1 VSGPAS
7 PSTVSGQ
14 AEKALRGAADALH
27 RIVSAIGVEKLLS
40 REGYKMP
47 SQMFE
52 ALVAKKLTPNEMS
65 KVAADGFEL
74 CVRAL
79 VEMGAP
85 DVTIREC
92 AERDLEEHW

>member
-1 VSGPAS
+1 MSGPAS
-7 PSTVSGQ
+7 S
-14 AEKALRGAADALH
+14 AEEALRGAADALH
-27 RIVSAIGVEKLLS
+27 RIVSAIGVDKLLS

-52 ALVAKKLTPNEMS
+52 ALVAKKLSPDEMS

-79 VEMGAP
+79 AEMGAA
-85 DVTIREC
+85 DVTIHEC
-92 AERDLEEHW
+92 AARSFEEHW